1 MKKNLNIQVLFC
13 FIDCQTDKIM
23 LYFSYNLIDLLGEAS
38 TQTQGTARNVERRQW
53 VEHE

>member
-1 MKKNLNIQVLFC
+1 MLVSNNEINKCHFVKKNLNIQVLFC

-38 TQTQGTARNVERRQW
+38 TQT
-53 VEHE
+53 